1 MDSSGFTG
9 LDIAIVA
16 LLGISATFAFL
27 RGAVREVLA
36 LAGWGGAAITTYF
49 GFGLLQPSARLLIE
63 TEIIADIAAGAFI
76 FVISF
81 IILWF
86 VNAEV
91 TRRIKE
97 SRYHTLDRSL
107 GFLFGL
113 ARGVVLVGVAYVV
126 VSWAM
131 PVEQQP
137 GWLREARA
145 RPLMEFGASIVVKAI
160 PPEAR
165 QDWANVAGDTEWASV
180 VGSQD
185 ALYGVEFDADEA
197 FETMVNPPSISPQ
210 PDPSG
215 YSSQERKD
223 LDRLMESTQ

>member
-9 LDIAIVA
+9 LDIAIVV
-16 LLGISATFAFL
+16 LLGISGIFAFL

-36 LAGWGGAAITTYF
+36 IAGWGGAAVATYF
-49 GFGLLQPSARLLIE
+49 GFGLLQPSARLLID
-63 TEIIADIAAGAFI
+63 TAIVADIAAGAFI

-137 GWLREARA
+137 SWLREARA
-145 RPLMEFGASIVVKAI
+145 RPLMEFGARIVVKAI

-165 QDWANVAGDTEWASV
+165 QDWANVSGDMEWASAA
-180 VGSQD
+180 GNQGEP
-185 ALYGVEFDADEA
+185 YGAEFNADEA
-197 FETMVNPPSISPQ
+197 FETMINPPQVSPQ
-210 PDPSG
+210 PDASG
-215 YSSQERKD
+215 YSTRERKD
-223 LDRLMESTQ
+223 LERLIESTQ